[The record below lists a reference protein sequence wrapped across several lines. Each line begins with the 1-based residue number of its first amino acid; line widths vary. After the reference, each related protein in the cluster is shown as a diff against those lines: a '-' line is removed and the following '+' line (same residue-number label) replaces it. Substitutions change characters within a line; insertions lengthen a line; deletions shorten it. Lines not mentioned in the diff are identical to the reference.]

1 MWVKMAIKRNEKCF
15 ELRINKPRKFVKE
28 MRQDDRMILPYNEHE
43 LCVII
48 I

>member
-1 MWVKMAIKRNEKCF
+1 MAIKRNEKCF
-15 ELRINKPRKFVKE
+15 ERELRINKPRKFVKE
-28 MRQDDRMILPYNEHE
+28 KRQDDRMILPYNEHE